1 VRRCLALGALLASV
15 VAVMLPAGAQS
26 AATCAGAA
34 APATFSAED
43 LEANSQTVFTATHS
57 IQVELSF
64 NSGGPSPIRN
74 YPI

>member
-1 VRRCLALGALLASV
+1 
-15 VAVMLPAGAQS
+15 MFPAGAQS

-43 LEANSQTVFTATHS
+43 LEANSQTVLTATHS

-64 NSGGPSPIRN
+64 NSGGPSADDGGAVLKASDTGST
-74 YPI
+74 